1 MTALLDGLNDAQ
13 RHAVTAGDGPVLVLA
28 GPGSGKTR
36 VLTRRI
42 AWLVQEKNINPKRIM
57 AVTFTNRAA
66 KEMKERVEVALR
78 EELTGMMLGTFHSIC
93 ARILRREAANIPLR
107 SDYVIYDSSDQ
118 LALMKDVITT
128 DLELDDKR
136 YKPMRVLTAVSSAK
150 NNMITPDKY
159 VPNEYF
165 GEIVARAYARYQEKL
180 IANNAADFDDLIM
193 YVVQLLQT
201 DSVVREKYQSIY
213 QYVLVDEFQDTNGAQ
228 YALVK
233 LFAGGY
239 DNLFCVGDEDQSIY
253 RWRGADYRN
262 IQRLKKDYTDLD
274 LILLEQNYRSTQ
286 PILDAATSLIQQ
298 NKHRTHK
305 ELFTEQNG
313 GPLITVYEA
322 HNEQFEA
329 EYIIEKIGMLGLTE
343 GIEPGDC
350 AIMYR
355 TNAQSRVLEEVFIRH
370 NMPYRLVGATR
381 FYSRKEIKDMLA
393 FLRVVH
399 NPDDS
404 VSLRRIINVPPRS
417 IGAKTMQTLL
427 GWANHEALSL
437 FEALKKLNDHPEQA
451 PVGSRARNALVNFYQ
466 MLSGWH
472 KLREEQ
478 SVPDLLRI
486 ILDETD
492 YKDYLNDGTFRGD
505 ERIENIEELL
515 RVTHEF
521 EELPLATF
529 LEEVSLVSDVDGLS
543 DEVNAPTM
551 MTLHAAK
558 GLEFDVVFITGL
570 EETILPHSRALEDDE
585 EMAEERR
592 LMYVGMTRARR
603 FLNLVYSFRRTLYG
617 ESIVNSPSRF
627 IHEIPNELRLNANAN
642 QSSGMG
648 YRRETTWDSGLG
660 YESATPKRSRPP
672 KIRQERPAE
681 QQYRAGQ
688 RVYHPKFGEGIVISS
703 KVYGRDEEV
712 SVAFEESGIKR
723 LMANFAN
730 LEVLK
735 D

>member
-381 FYSRKEIKDMLA
+381 FYGRKEIKDMLA

-427 GWANHEALSL
+427 GWANHEVLSL